1 MSYRDTVVDLYRHQ
15 AWADATMWSAVL
27 ASTVATT
34 DATIQERFA
43 HIHLVQR
50 VYLQG
55 WQGDEFDPSTP
66 VFPNAMARMRWGLEY
81 HDAVLPFVEA
91 LDSDRLEE
99 TFPLPW
105 AAIVEQGLGRAPCP
119 VTLVETM
126 LQIPSH
132 STHHRGQIATR
143 LREIGGEP
151 PITDFIMWAFTGKP
165 AASWPA

>member
-1 MSYRDTVVDLYRHQ
+1 
-15 AWADATMWSAVL
+15 
-27 ASTVATT
+27 
-34 DATIQERFA
+34 
-43 HIHLVQR
+43 
-50 VYLQG
+50 
-55 WQGDEFDPSTP
+55 
-66 VFPNAMARMRWGLEY
+66 
-81 HDAVLPFVEA
+81 
-91 LDSDRLEE
+91 
-99 TFPLPW
+99 
-105 AAIVEQGLGRAPCP
+105 